1 MNNFFVRLFTGIIY
15 ISVITGS
22 ILYNQ
27 TSFIIV
33 GSLLFLIAAYE
44 SHIIWLKVQKKEGYY
59 KYPYYQLSILLSF
72 FFFISI
78 PYGGWGYNEIYNPY
92 SILLIFILI
101 WITDTMSYIIG
112 VKFGKNKIDKR
123 VSPNKTWE
131 GFFGGFLFCILF
143 SIFSFNYLQE
153 IYPFW
158 KTISLGMVIPI
169 FSLIGDMGQS
179 KLKRKA
185 GVKNSGFLIPGHGGI
200 YDRLDSTIC
209 VAPIA
214 FIITII

>member
-1 MNNFFVRLFTGIIY
+1 MNNFFVRLFSGLIY
-15 ISVITGS
+15 ISAITGS

-33 GSLLFLIAAYE
+33 GSLLFLIATYE
-44 SHIIWLKVQKKEGYY
+44 SHIIWLKVQKKEGYF
-59 KYPYYQLSILLSF
+59 KYPYYQVSILLSF
-72 FFFISI
+72 FFFVSI

-92 SILLIFILI
+92 NILLIFILI

-153 IYPFW
+153 VYPLW
-158 KTISLGMVIPI
+158 KTISLGVLIPI

-179 KLKRKA
+179 KLKREA

>member
-22 ILYNQ
+22 ILYSQ
-27 TSFIIV
+27 ASFIIV
-33 GSLLFLIAAYE
+33 GSLLFLIATYE
-44 SHIIWLKVQKKEGYY
+44 SHIIWLKVQKKEGYF
-59 KYPYYQLSILLSF
+59 KYPYYQISILLSF
-72 FFFISI
+72 FFFVSI

-92 SILLIFILI
+92 NILLIFILI

-153 IYPFW
+153 VYPFW
-158 KTISLGMVIPI
+158 KTISLGVLIPI
-169 FSLIGDMGQS
+169 SSILGDMAQS

-200 YDRLDSTIC
+200 YDRLDSTIG

>member
-1 MNNFFVRLFTGIIY
+1 
-15 ISVITGS
+15 
-22 ILYNQ
+22 
-27 TSFIIV
+27 
-33 GSLLFLIAAYE
+33 
-44 SHIIWLKVQKKEGYY
+44 
-59 KYPYYQLSILLSF
+59 
-72 FFFISI
+72 
-78 PYGGWGYNEIYNPY
+78 
-92 SILLIFILI
+92 
-101 WITDTMSYIIG
+101 MSYIIG

-153 IYPFW
+153 VYPLW
-158 KTISLGMVIPI
+158 KTILLGVLIPI

-179 KLKRKA
+179 KLKREA